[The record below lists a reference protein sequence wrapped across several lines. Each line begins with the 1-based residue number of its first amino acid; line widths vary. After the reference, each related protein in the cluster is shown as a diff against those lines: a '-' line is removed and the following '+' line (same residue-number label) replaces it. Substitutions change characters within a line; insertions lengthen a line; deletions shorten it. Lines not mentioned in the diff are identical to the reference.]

1 MPYGIGNSFC
11 RQRTSEIGAPLRTA
25 HKALLPALLALSV
38 ISLFLTPPVTSQAY
52 ITITSKTTETGQVTT
67 TSYGTSAI
75 ATQTLTSTITNTHD
89 YSFTLPALPAR
100 DCDYDDVNGTFN
112 AGDRLIGTVVTN
124 GIMDF
129 YVMSSDQFH
138 QFTHGSC
145 NRQFPALVAARKVIS
160 SYSLYWVVPADG
172 VYYFVFFN
180 YASWGSGTNQ
190 VIGSFSLEY
199 PVSQSATLTL
209 RTRTSQPTVLAITE
223 ISSSVYP
230 STIQMSPGPVL
241 PMSLFVYLVIIVILE
256 AIAIGTMIS
265 EKEMRFCVNCG
276 AVLPLDSKSCNKCGS
291 AQP

>member
-1 MPYGIGNSFC
+1 
-11 RQRTSEIGAPLRTA
+11 LRTFP
-25 HKALLPALLALSV
+25 KALLPALLALSV
-38 ISLFLTPPVTSQAY
+38 ISLFLTPSVTSQAY
-52 ITITSKTTETGQVTT
+52 VTITSKTTETGQVTT

-75 ATQTLTSTITNTHD
+75 ATQTLTSTVTNIHD

-100 DCDYDDVNGTFN
+100 DCDHDDVNGTFN
-112 AGDRLIGTVVTN
+112 AGDRLIGKVVTN

-138 QFTHGSC
+138 QFVLGSC

-190 VIGSFSLEY
+190 VVGSFTLEN
-199 PVSQSATLTL
+199 PVSRSATLTL
-209 RTRTSQPTVLAITE
+209 RMKVSQSTVIATPETLTAVYHSTLQ
-223 ISSSVYP
+223 ISP
-230 STIQMSPGPVL
+230 DLVL
-241 PMSLFVYLVIIVILE
+241 PMSLFVYLVVIVVLE

-265 EKEMRFCVNCG
+265 EKEMQFCVNCG